1 MSQKGN
7 AQKKRKI
14 HFIKKDFQ
22 FKFILKF
29 CLVVLAGVTISTGAL
44 FFFSS
49 GTLTSS
55 FQDSRLVIKSTS
67 LAILPVVLYTNLIT
81 LGLITLASIAVTLFV
96 SHRLFGPLYRFEMD
110 LKDIGTG
117 NLLKQIRLREKD
129 QLTEVV
135 ATINKMTTE
144 IHRKVSGIRGEV
156 NQIIKSASRENVPEE
171 IIEELNRLRQGIDA
185 RFKL

>member
-1 MSQKGN
+1 MSQK
-7 AQKKRKI
+7 ADAYKKRKV

-22 FKFILKF
+22 FRFILKF

-67 LAILPVVLYTNLIT
+67 LAILPIVLYTNLIT
-81 LGLITLASIAVTLFV
+81 LGLITLASLAITLIV
-96 SHRLFGPLYRFEMD
+96 SHRMFGPLYRFEMD
-110 LKDIGTG
+110 MKEIGTG
-117 NLLKQIRLREKD
+117 NLLKQIHLRKED
-129 QLTEVV
+129 QLKDFSTCV
-135 ATINKMTTE
+135 NKMTTDL
-144 IHRKVSGIRGEV
+144 HRKVSDTRDEV
-156 NQIIKSASRENVPEE
+156 DQVIKSASREKVPEE
-171 IIEELNRLRQGIDA
+171 IIEELNHLHQGIDA